1 LTPYSERSRKDQVL
15 LIAGIILI
23 GLNLRPALSGLGPLV
38 VMIRESTG
46 LSNSML
52 GLLTT
57 LPLIAFGILSTLT
70 PLFTRRYGIEKTLS
84 GALILLTV
92 GILLRAFGFVPLLF
106 LGTILLGIAIAFG
119 NVLLPALVKRDF
131 DKRSGF
137 MTSLY
142 SGMMGVGA
150 AFAAGLSVPIAE
162 NVAGSWK
169 TSLGVWGILSF
180 IAFLIW
186 YPQNK
191 FSAPTKSKR
200 SFKKAMK
207 DLGSNSL
214 AWNVA
219 LFLGLQSIAFYV
231 ILAWLPDILISKG
244 FSSSEAGWY
253 LSLSQITGVL
263 GSVLIPVIAAKKND
277 QRIFISVL
285 IFLEAV
291 SLVGLWL
298 GSNAIV
304 FLWVSLI
311 GFSLGGSFGL
321 ALLFIV
327 LRSTDS
333 ESATELSGMAQSIGY
348 LLAATGPI
356 MIGAFFDITGDWDV
370 ALFALFIILFFK
382 LFTGLKAGSSRE
394 LKT

>member
-1 LTPYSERSRKDQVL
+1 LTSYSDRPRRDQIL

-23 GLNLRPALSGLGPLV
+23 GFNLRPALSGVGPLIA
-38 VMIRESTG
+38 MIREATG

-70 PLFTRRYGIEKTLS
+70 PLFTRRFGIEKTLS
-84 GALILLTV
+84 GALLLLTV
-92 GILLRAFGFVPLLF
+92 GIVLRAFGYIPLLF

-131 DKRSGF
+131 NKRSGF

-150 AFAAGLSVPIAE
+150 ALAAGLSVPIAE
-162 NVAGSWK
+162 SFPGSWK
-169 TSLGVWGILSF
+169 TSLGVWGVFSF
-180 IAFLIW
+180 LAFLVWIS
-186 YPQNK
+186 QNK
-191 FSAPTKSKR
+191 FSVPTNSKR

-253 LSLSQITGVL
+253 LSLSQVTGVL
-263 GSVLIPVIAAKKND
+263 GSVLVPVVAAKKDD
-277 QRIFISVL
+277 QRKYISAL
-285 IFLEAV
+285 ILVEAI
-291 SLVGLWL
+291 SLIGLWL
-298 GSNAIV
+298 GTNATV
-304 FLWVSLI
+304 FLWVSGI

-327 LRSTDS
+327 LRSSDS
-333 ESATELSGMAQSIGY
+333 ETATELSGMSQSIGY

-356 MIGAFFDITGDWDV
+356 LIGAVFDITGDWDT
-370 ALFALFIILFFK
+370 ALYILFMILFFK
-382 LFTGLKAGSSRE
+382 LYTGLRAGKAQAI
-394 LKT
+394 

>member
-1 LTPYSERSRKDQVL
+1 MTSYSDRPRRDQVL
-15 LIAGIILI
+15 LITGIILI
-23 GLNLRPALSGLGPLV
+23 GFNLRPALSGVGPLIA
-38 VMIRESTG
+38 MIREATG

-57 LPLIAFGILSTLT
+57 LPLVAFGILSTLT
-70 PLFTRRYGIEKTLS
+70 PLFTRRFGIEKTLS
-84 GALILLTV
+84 GALLLLTT
-92 GILLRAFGFVPLLF
+92 GIVLRAFGYIPFLF

-150 AFAAGLSVPIAE
+150 ALAAGLSVPIAE
-162 NVAGSWK
+162 SFPGSWK
-169 TSLGVWGILSF
+169 TSLGVWGFFSF
-180 IAFLIW
+180 VAFLVWIS
-186 YPQNK
+186 QNK
-191 FSAPTKSKR
+191 FSVPTNSKR

-253 LSLSQITGVL
+253 LSLSQVTGVL
-263 GSVLIPVIAAKKND
+263 GSVLVPVIAAKRDD
-277 QRIFISVL
+277 QRKYISAL
-285 IFLEAV
+285 ILVEAI
-291 SLVGLWL
+291 SLIGLWL
-298 GSNAIV
+298 GTNATV
-304 FLWVSLI
+304 FLWVSGI

-327 LRSTDS
+327 LRSSDS
-333 ESATELSGMAQSIGY
+333 ETATELSGMSQSIGY

-356 MIGAFFDITGDWDV
+356 LIGAVFDITGNWDT
-370 ALFALFIILFFK
+370 ALYILFMILFFK
-382 LFTGLKAGSSRE
+382 LYTGLNAGKAQAI
-394 LKT
+394 

>member
-1 LTPYSERSRKDQVL
+1 LTPYSDRPKKDQVL

-23 GLNLRPALSGLGPLV
+23 GFNLRPALSGVGPLIA
-38 VMIRESTG
+38 MIREATG

-57 LPLIAFGILSTLT
+57 LPLVAFGVLSTLT
-70 PLFTRRYGIEKTLS
+70 PLFTRRFGIEKTLS
-84 GALILLTV
+84 GALLLLTV
-92 GILLRAFGFVPLLF
+92 GIVLRAFGYIPLLF

-150 AFAAGLSVPIAE
+150 ALAAGLSVPIAE
-162 NVAGSWK
+162 SFPGSWK
-169 TSLGVWGILSF
+169 TSLGVWGLFSF
-180 IAFLIW
+180 LAFLVW
-186 YPQNK
+186 VSQNK
-191 FSAPTKSKR
+191 FSVPTNSKR

-207 DLGSNSL
+207 DLGSNAL

-244 FSSSEAGWY
+244 FTSSEAGWY
-253 LSLSQITGVL
+253 LSLSQVTGVL
-263 GSVLIPVIAAKKND
+263 GSVLVPVIAAKKDD
-277 QRIFISVL
+277 QRKYISAL
-285 IFLEAV
+285 ILLEAL
-291 SLVGLWL
+291 SLIGLWL
-298 GSNAIV
+298 GTNATV
-304 FLWVSLI
+304 FLWVSGI

-327 LRSTDS
+327 LRSSDS
-333 ESATELSGMAQSIGY
+333 ETATELSGMSQSIGY

-356 MIGAFFDITGDWDV
+356 LIGAVFDITGDWDT
-370 ALFALFIILFFK
+370 ALYILFMILFFK
-382 LFTGLKAGSSRE
+382 LYTGLKAG
-394 LKT
+394 KAQAI

>member
-1 LTPYSERSRKDQVL
+1 LTSYSDRPRRDQVL

-23 GLNLRPALSGLGPLV
+23 GFNLRPALSGVGPLIA
-38 VMIRESTG
+38 MIRVSTG

-57 LPLIAFGILSTLT
+57 LPLVAFGILSTLT
-70 PLFTRRYGIEKTLS
+70 PLFTRRFGIEKTLS
-84 GALILLTV
+84 GALLLLTL
-92 GILLRAFGFVPLLF
+92 GIALRAFGYIPLLF

-150 AFAAGLSVPIAE
+150 ALAAGLSVPIAE
-162 NVAGSWK
+162 SFPGSWK
-169 TSLGVWGILSF
+169 TSLGVWGVFSF
-180 IAFLIW
+180 VAFLVWIS
-186 YPQNK
+186 QNK
-191 FSAPTKSKR
+191 FSVPTNSKR

-253 LSLSQITGVL
+253 LSLSQVTGVL
-263 GSVLIPVIAAKKND
+263 GSVLVPVIAAKKDD
-277 QRIFISVL
+277 QRKYISAL
-285 IFLEAV
+285 ILLEAI
-291 SLVGLWL
+291 SLIGLWL
-298 GSNAIV
+298 GTNATV
-304 FLWVSLI
+304 FLWVSGI

-327 LRSTDS
+327 LRSSDS
-333 ESATELSGMAQSIGY
+333 ETATELSGMSQSIGY

-356 MIGAFFDITGDWDV
+356 LIGAVFDLTGDWDT
-370 ALFALFIILFFK
+370 ALYILFMILFFK
-382 LFTGLKAGSSRE
+382 LYTGLKAGKARAI
-394 LKT
+394 

>member
-1 LTPYSERSRKDQVL
+1 MTSYSDRPRRDQVL

-23 GLNLRPALSGLGPLV
+23 GFNLRPALSGVGPLIA
-38 VMIRESTG
+38 MIRVSTG

-57 LPLIAFGILSTLT
+57 LPLVAFGILSTLT
-70 PLFTRRYGIEKTLS
+70 PLFTRRFGIEKTLS
-84 GALILLTV
+84 GALLLLTL
-92 GILLRAFGFVPLLF
+92 GIALRAFGYIPLLF

-150 AFAAGLSVPIAE
+150 ALAAGLSVPIAE
-162 NVAGSWK
+162 SFPGSWK
-169 TSLGVWGILSF
+169 TSLGVWGVFSF
-180 IAFLIW
+180 VAFLVWIS
-186 YPQNK
+186 QNK
-191 FSAPTKSKR
+191 FSVPTNSKR

-253 LSLSQITGVL
+253 LSLSQVTGVL
-263 GSVLIPVIAAKKND
+263 GSVLVPVIAAKKDD
-277 QRIFISVL
+277 QRKYISAL
-285 IFLEAV
+285 ILLEAI
-291 SLVGLWL
+291 SLIGLWL
-298 GSNAIV
+298 GTNATV
-304 FLWVSLI
+304 FLWVSGI

-327 LRSTDS
+327 LRSSDS
-333 ESATELSGMAQSIGY
+333 ETATELSGMSQSIGY

-356 MIGAFFDITGDWDV
+356 LIGAVFDLTGDWDT
-370 ALFALFIILFFK
+370 ALYILFMILFFK
-382 LFTGLKAGSSRE
+382 LYTGLKAGKARAI
-394 LKT
+394 

>member
-1 LTPYSERSRKDQVL
+1 LTSYSDRPRRDQIL

-23 GLNLRPALSGLGPLV
+23 GFNLRPALSGVGPLIA
-38 VMIRESTG
+38 MIREATG

-70 PLFTRRYGIEKTLS
+70 PLFTRRFGIEKTLS
-84 GALILLTV
+84 GALLLLTV
-92 GILLRAFGFVPLLF
+92 GIVLRAFGYIPLLF

-131 DKRSGF
+131 NKRSGF

-150 AFAAGLSVPIAE
+150 ALAAGLSVPIAE
-162 NVAGSWK
+162 SFPGSWK
-169 TSLGVWGILSF
+169 TSLGVWGVFSF
-180 IAFLIW
+180 LAFLVWIS
-186 YPQNK
+186 QNK
-191 FSAPTKSKR
+191 FSVPTNSKR

-244 FSSSEAGWY
+244 FSSSEGGWY
-253 LSLSQITGVL
+253 LSLSQVTGVL
-263 GSVLIPVIAAKKND
+263 GSVLVPVIAAKKDD
-277 QRIFISVL
+277 QRKYISAL
-285 IFLEAV
+285 ILVEAI
-291 SLVGLWL
+291 SLIGLWL
-298 GSNAIV
+298 GTNATV
-304 FLWVSLI
+304 FLWVSGI

-327 LRSTDS
+327 LRSSDS
-333 ESATELSGMAQSIGY
+333 ETATELSGMSQSIGY

-356 MIGAFFDITGDWDV
+356 LIGAVFDITGDWDT
-370 ALFALFIILFFK
+370 ALYILFMILFFK
-382 LFTGLKAGSSRE
+382 LYTGLRAGKAQAI
-394 LKT
+394 

>member
-1 LTPYSERSRKDQVL
+1 MTSYSDRPRRDQIL
-15 LIAGIILI
+15 LITGIILI
-23 GLNLRPALSGLGPLV
+23 GFNLRPALSGVGPLIA
-38 VMIRESTG
+38 MIRESTG

-57 LPLIAFGILSTLT
+57 LPLVAFGVLSTLT
-70 PLFTRRYGIEKTLS
+70 PLFTRRFGIEKTLS
-84 GALILLTV
+84 GALLLLTV
-92 GILLRAFGFVPLLF
+92 GIVLRAFGYIPLLF

-150 AFAAGLSVPIAE
+150 ALAAGLSVPIAE
-162 NVAGSWK
+162 SFPGSWK
-169 TSLGVWGILSF
+169 TSLGVWGLFSF
-180 IAFLIW
+180 LAFLVWIS
-186 YPQNK
+186 QNK
-191 FSAPTKSKR
+191 FSVPTNSKR

-253 LSLSQITGVL
+253 LSLSQVTGVL
-263 GSVLIPVIAAKKND
+263 GSVLVPVIAAKKDD
-277 QRIFISVL
+277 QRKYISAL
-285 IFLEAV
+285 IFLEAL
-291 SLVGLWL
+291 SLIGLWL
-298 GSNAIV
+298 GTNATV
-304 FLWVSLI
+304 FLWVSGI

-327 LRSTDS
+327 LRSSDS
-333 ESATELSGMAQSIGY
+333 ETATELSGMSQSIGY

-356 MIGAFFDITGDWDV
+356 LIGAVFDITGNWDT
-370 ALFALFIILFFK
+370 ALYILFMILFFK
-382 LFTGLKAGSSRE
+382 LYTGLKAG
-394 LKT
+394 KAQAI

>member
-1 LTPYSERSRKDQVL
+1 MTSYSDRPRRDQVL
-15 LIAGIILI
+15 LITGIILI
-23 GLNLRPALSGLGPLV
+23 GFNLRPALSGVGPLIA
-38 VMIRESTG
+38 MIRESTG

-57 LPLIAFGILSTLT
+57 LPLVAFGVLSTLT
-70 PLFTRRYGIEKTLS
+70 PLFTRRFGIEKTLS
-84 GALILLTV
+84 GALLLLTL
-92 GILLRAFGFVPLLF
+92 GITLRAFGYIPLLF

-150 AFAAGLSVPIAE
+150 ALAAGLSVPIAE
-162 NVAGSWK
+162 SFPGSWK
-169 TSLGVWGILSF
+169 TSLGVWGFFSF
-180 IAFLIW
+180 VAFLVWIS
-186 YPQNK
+186 QNK
-191 FSAPTKSKR
+191 FSVPTNSKR

-253 LSLSQITGVL
+253 LSLSQVTGVL
-263 GSVLIPVIAAKKND
+263 GSVLVPVIAAKRDD
-277 QRIFISVL
+277 QRNYISAL
-285 IFLEAV
+285 ILVEAI
-291 SLVGLWL
+291 SLIGLWL
-298 GSNAIV
+298 GTNATV
-304 FLWVSLI
+304 FLWVSGI

-327 LRSTDS
+327 LRSSDS
-333 ESATELSGMAQSIGY
+333 ETATELSGMSQSIGY

-356 MIGAFFDITGDWDV
+356 LIGAVFDITGNWDT
-370 ALFALFIILFFK
+370 ALYILFMILFFK
-382 LFTGLKAGSSRE
+382 LYTGLKAG
-394 LKT
+394 KAQAI

>member
-1 LTPYSERSRKDQVL
+1 MTSYSDRPRRDQIL

-23 GLNLRPALSGLGPLV
+23 GFNLRPALSGVGPLIA
-38 VMIRESTG
+38 MIREATG

-57 LPLIAFGILSTLT
+57 LPLMAFGVLSTLT
-70 PLFTRRYGIEKTLS
+70 PLFTRRFGIEKTLS
-84 GALILLTV
+84 GALLLLTA
-92 GILLRAFGFVPLLF
+92 GIVLRAFGYIPLLF

-150 AFAAGLSVPIAE
+150 ALAAGLSVPIAE
-162 NVAGSWK
+162 SFPGSWK
-169 TSLGVWGILSF
+169 TSLGVWGLFSF
-180 IAFLIW
+180 LAFLVW
-186 YPQNK
+186 LSQNK
-191 FSAPTKSKR
+191 FSVPTNSKR

-253 LSLSQITGVL
+253 LSLSQVTGVL
-263 GSVLIPVIAAKKND
+263 GSVLVPVIAAKKDD
-277 QRIFISVL
+277 QRKYISVL
-285 IFLEAV
+285 ILLEAL
-291 SLVGLWL
+291 SLIGLWL
-298 GSNAIV
+298 GTNATV
-304 FLWVSLI
+304 FLWVSGI

-327 LRSTDS
+327 LRSSDS
-333 ESATELSGMAQSIGY
+333 ETATELSGMSQSIGY

-356 MIGAFFDITGDWDV
+356 LIGAVFDLTGDWDT
-370 ALFALFIILFFK
+370 ALYILFMILFFK
-382 LFTGLKAGSSRE
+382 LYTGLKAGKERAI
-394 LKT
+394 

>member
-1 LTPYSERSRKDQVL
+1 LTSYSDRPRRDQIL

-23 GLNLRPALSGLGPLV
+23 GFNLRPALSGVGPLIA
-38 VMIRESTG
+38 MIREATG

-57 LPLIAFGILSTLT
+57 LPLMAFGVLSTLT
-70 PLFTRRYGIEKTLS
+70 PLFTRRFGLEKTLS
-84 GALILLTV
+84 GALLLLTA
-92 GILLRAFGFVPLLF
+92 GIVLRAFGYIPLLF

-150 AFAAGLSVPIAE
+150 ALAAGLSVPIAE
-162 NVAGSWK
+162 SFPGSWK
-169 TSLGVWGILSF
+169 TSLGVWGLFSF
-180 IAFLIW
+180 LAFLVW
-186 YPQNK
+186 LSQNK
-191 FSAPTKSKR
+191 FSVPTNSKR

-253 LSLSQITGVL
+253 LSLSQVTGVL
-263 GSVLIPVIAAKKND
+263 GSVLVPVIAAKKDD
-277 QRIFISVL
+277 QRKYISVL
-285 IFLEAV
+285 ILLEAL
-291 SLVGLWL
+291 SLIGLWL
-298 GSNAIV
+298 GTNATV
-304 FLWVSLI
+304 FLWVSGI

-327 LRSTDS
+327 LRSSDS
-333 ESATELSGMAQSIGY
+333 ETATELSGMSQSIGY

-356 MIGAFFDITGDWDV
+356 LIGAVFDLTGDWDT
-370 ALFALFIILFFK
+370 ALYILFMILFFK
-382 LFTGLKAGSSRE
+382 LYTGLKAGKARAI
-394 LKT
+394 

>member
-1 LTPYSERSRKDQVL
+1 MTSYSDRPRRDQVL
-15 LIAGIILI
+15 LITGIILI
-23 GLNLRPALSGLGPLV
+23 GFNLRPALSGVGPLIA
-38 VMIRESTG
+38 MIRESTG

-57 LPLIAFGILSTLT
+57 LPLVAFGVLSTLT
-70 PLFTRRYGIEKTLS
+70 PLFTRRFGIEKTLS
-84 GALILLTV
+84 GALLLLTL
-92 GILLRAFGFVPLLF
+92 GIALRAFGYIPLLF

-150 AFAAGLSVPIAE
+150 ALAAGLSVPIAE
-162 NVAGSWK
+162 SFPGSWK
-169 TSLGVWGILSF
+169 TSLGVWGLFSF
-180 IAFLIW
+180 LAFLVWIS
-186 YPQNK
+186 QNK
-191 FSAPTKSKR
+191 FSVPTNSKR
-200 SFKKAMK
+200 SFKKAMT

-253 LSLSQITGVL
+253 LSLSQVTGVL
-263 GSVLIPVIAAKKND
+263 GSVLVPVIAAKKND
-277 QRIFISVL
+277 QRKYISAL
-285 IFLEAV
+285 ILLEAI
-291 SLVGLWL
+291 SLIGLWL
-298 GSNAIV
+298 GTNATV
-304 FLWVSLI
+304 FLWVSGI

-327 LRSTDS
+327 LRSSDS
-333 ESATELSGMAQSIGY
+333 ETATELSGMSQSIGY

-356 MIGAFFDITGDWDV
+356 LIGAVFDITGNWDT
-370 ALFALFIILFFK
+370 ALYILFMILFFK
-382 LFTGLKAGSSRE
+382 LYTGLKAGKARAI
-394 LKT
+394 

>member
-1 LTPYSERSRKDQVL
+1 MTPYSERARKDQIL
-15 LIAGIILI
+15 LVAGIILI
-23 GLNLRPALSGLGPLV
+23 GFNLRPALSGVGPLIA
-38 VMIRESTG
+38 MIREATG

-57 LPLIAFGILSTLT
+57 LPLVAFGVLSTLT
-70 PLFTRRYGIEKTLS
+70 PLFTRRFGIEKTLS
-84 GALILLTV
+84 GALLLLTV
-92 GILLRAFGFVPLLF
+92 GIVLRAFGYIPLLF

-131 DKRSGF
+131 NKRSGF

-150 AFAAGLSVPIAE
+150 ALAAGLSVPIAE
-162 NVAGSWK
+162 YFPGSWK
-169 TSLGVWGILSF
+169 TSLGVWGLFSF
-180 IAFLIW
+180 LAFLVWIN
-186 YPQNK
+186 QNK
-191 FSAPTKSKR
+191 FSVPTNSKR

-253 LSLSQITGVL
+253 LSLSQVTGVL
-263 GSVLIPVIAAKKND
+263 GSVLVPVIAAKKDD
-277 QRIFISVL
+277 QRKYISVL
-285 IFLEAV
+285 ILLEAI
-291 SLVGLWL
+291 SLIGLWL
-298 GSNAIV
+298 GTNATV
-304 FLWVSLI
+304 FLWVSGI

-327 LRSTDS
+327 LRSSDS
-333 ESATELSGMAQSIGY
+333 ETATELSGMSQSIGY

-356 MIGAFFDITGDWDV
+356 LIGVVFDLTGDWDT
-370 ALFALFIILFFK
+370 ALYILFMILFFK
-382 LFTGLKAGSSRE
+382 LYTGLKSGKAQAI
-394 LKT
+394 

>member
-1 LTPYSERSRKDQVL
+1 LTSYSDRPRRDQIL

-23 GLNLRPALSGLGPLV
+23 GFNLRPALSGVGPLIA
-38 VMIRESTG
+38 MIREATG

-57 LPLIAFGILSTLT
+57 LPLMAFGVLSTLT
-70 PLFTRRYGIEKTLS
+70 PLFTRRFGIEKTLS
-84 GALILLTV
+84 GALLLLTA
-92 GILLRAFGFVPLLF
+92 GIVLRAFGYIPLLF

-150 AFAAGLSVPIAE
+150 ALAAGLSVPIAE
-162 NVAGSWK
+162 SFPGSWK
-169 TSLGVWGILSF
+169 TSLGVWGLFSF
-180 IAFLIW
+180 LAFLVW
-186 YPQNK
+186 LSQNK
-191 FSAPTKSKR
+191 FSVPTNSKR

-253 LSLSQITGVL
+253 LSLSQVTGVL
-263 GSVLIPVIAAKKND
+263 GSVLVPVIAAKKDD
-277 QRIFISVL
+277 QRKYISVL
-285 IFLEAV
+285 ILLEAL
-291 SLVGLWL
+291 SLIGLWL
-298 GSNAIV
+298 GTNATV
-304 FLWVSLI
+304 FLWVSGI

-327 LRSTDS
+327 LRSSDS
-333 ESATELSGMAQSIGY
+333 ETATELSGMSQSIGY

-356 MIGAFFDITGDWDV
+356 LIGAVFDLTGDWDT
-370 ALFALFIILFFK
+370 ALYILFMILFFK
-382 LFTGLKAGSSRE
+382 LYTGLKAGKARAI
-394 LKT
+394 

>member
-1 LTPYSERSRKDQVL
+1 MTSYSDRPRRDQVL

-23 GLNLRPALSGLGPLV
+23 GFNLRPALSGVGPLIA
-38 VMIRESTG
+38 MIRESTG

-57 LPLIAFGILSTLT
+57 LPLVAFGVLSTLT
-70 PLFTRRYGIEKTLS
+70 PLFTRRFGIEKTLS
-84 GALILLTV
+84 GALLLLTT
-92 GILLRAFGFVPLLF
+92 GIVLRAFGYVPLLF

-150 AFAAGLSVPIAE
+150 ALAAGLSVPIAE
-162 NVAGSWK
+162 SFPGSWK
-169 TSLGVWGILSF
+169 TSLGVWGLFSF
-180 IAFLIW
+180 VAFLVWIS
-186 YPQNK
+186 QNK
-191 FSAPTKSKR
+191 FSVPTNSKR

-253 LSLSQITGVL
+253 LSLSQVTGVL
-263 GSVLIPVIAAKKND
+263 GSVLVPVIAAKKDD
-277 QRIFISVL
+277 QRKYISAL
-285 IFLEAV
+285 ILLEAL
-291 SLVGLWL
+291 SLIGLWL
-298 GSNAIV
+298 GTNATV
-304 FLWVSLI
+304 FLWVSGI

-327 LRSTDS
+327 LRSSDS
-333 ESATELSGMAQSIGY
+333 ETATELSGMSQSIGY

-356 MIGAFFDITGDWDV
+356 LIGAVFDITGNWDT
-370 ALFALFIILFFK
+370 ALYILFMILFFK
-382 LFTGLKAGSSRE
+382 LYTGLKAGKARAI
-394 LKT
+394 

>member
-1 LTPYSERSRKDQVL
+1 MTSYKDRSRKDQLL
-15 LIAGIILI
+15 LIAGIIFI
-23 GLNLRPALSGLGPLV
+23 ALNLRPALSGLGPVL

-57 LPLIAFGILSTLT
+57 LPLVAFGVLSTLT
-70 PLFTRRYGIEKTLS
+70 PLFTRRFGIEKTLS
-84 GALILLTV
+84 GALLLLTL
-92 GILLRAFGFVPLLF
+92 GIVLRVFEFIPSLF

-131 DKRSGF
+131 DERSGF

-150 AFAAGLSVPIAE
+150 AIAAGVSVPIAE
-162 NVAGSWK
+162 NIPGSWK
-169 TSLGVWGILSF
+169 TSLGIWGVLSF
-180 IAFLIW
+180 IAFLVW

-191 FSAPTKSKR
+191 FSVPTTSKR
-200 SFKKAMK
+200 SFLKAMK

-231 ILAWLPDILISKG
+231 ILAWLPDILVSKE
-244 FSSSEAGWY
+244 FSSAKAGWF
-253 LSLSQITGVL
+253 LSLCQVTGVL
-263 GSVLIPVIAAKKND
+263 GSIIVPVIAAKKND
-277 QRIFISVL
+277 QRAFIWIL
-285 IFLEAV
+285 IMLEAI
-291 SLVGLWL
+291 SLIGLWL
-298 GSNAIV
+298 GDNSVV
-304 FLWVSLI
+304 FIWVSLI
-311 GFSLGGSFGL
+311 GFALGGSFGL

-333 ESATELSGMAQSIGY
+333 ETATELSGMSQSIGY
-348 LLAATGPI
+348 FLAATGPI
-356 MIGAFFDITGDWDV
+356 LIGAIYDLTKDWN
-370 ALFALFIILFFK
+370 FALYVLFVIIFFK
-382 LFTGLKAGSSRE
+382 LYTGLRAGKAQVLSN
-394 LKT
+394 

>member
-1 LTPYSERSRKDQVL
+1 MTSYSDRPRRDQVL
-15 LIAGIILI
+15 LIAGIVLI
-23 GLNLRPALSGLGPLV
+23 GFNLRPALSGVGPLIA
-38 VMIRESTG
+38 MIREATG

-57 LPLIAFGILSTLT
+57 LPLVAFGVLSTLT
-70 PLFTRRYGIEKTLS
+70 PLFTRRFGIEKTLS
-84 GALILLTV
+84 GALLLLTT
-92 GILLRAFGFVPLLF
+92 GIVLRAFGYIPLLF
-106 LGTILLGIAIAFG
+106 LGTILFGIAIAFG

-131 DKRSGF
+131 NKRSGF

-150 AFAAGLSVPIAE
+150 ALAAGLSVPIAE
-162 NVAGSWK
+162 SFPGSWK
-169 TSLGVWGILSF
+169 TSLGIWGLFSFLTFLVWIS
-180 IAFLIW
+180 
-186 YPQNK
+186 QNK
-191 FSAPTKSKR
+191 FSVPTNSKR

-244 FSSSEAGWY
+244 FSNSEAGWY
-253 LSLSQITGVL
+253 LSLSQVTGVL
-263 GSVLIPVIAAKKND
+263 GSVLVPVVAAKKDD
-277 QRIFISVL
+277 QRKYISML
-285 IFLEAV
+285 ILLEAL
-291 SLVGLWL
+291 SLIGLWL
-298 GSNAIV
+298 GTNATV
-304 FLWVSLI
+304 FLWVSGI

-327 LRSTDS
+327 LRSSDS
-333 ESATELSGMAQSIGY
+333 ETATELSGMSQSIGY

-356 MIGAFFDITGDWDV
+356 LIGAVFDVTGDWDT
-370 ALFALFIILFFK
+370 ALYILFMILFFK
-382 LFTGLKAGSSRE
+382 LYTGLKAG
-394 LKT
+394 KAQAI

>member
-1 LTPYSERSRKDQVL
+1 MTSYSDRPRRDQIL

-23 GLNLRPALSGLGPLV
+23 GFNLRPALSGVGPLIA
-38 VMIRESTG
+38 MIREATG

-70 PLFTRRYGIEKTLS
+70 PLFTRRFGIEKTLS
-84 GALILLTV
+84 GALLLLTV
-92 GILLRAFGFVPLLF
+92 GIVLRAFGYIPLLF

-131 DKRSGF
+131 NKRSGF

-150 AFAAGLSVPIAE
+150 ALAAGLSVPIAE
-162 NVAGSWK
+162 SFPGSWK
-169 TSLGVWGILSF
+169 TSLGVWGVFSF
-180 IAFLIW
+180 LAFLVWIS
-186 YPQNK
+186 QNK
-191 FSAPTKSKR
+191 FSVPTNSKR

-253 LSLSQITGVL
+253 LSLSQVTGVL
-263 GSVLIPVIAAKKND
+263 GSVLVPVVAAKKDD
-277 QRIFISVL
+277 QRKYISAL
-285 IFLEAV
+285 ILVEAI
-291 SLVGLWL
+291 SLIGLWL
-298 GSNAIV
+298 GTNATV
-304 FLWVSLI
+304 FLWVSGI

-327 LRSTDS
+327 LRSSDS
-333 ESATELSGMAQSIGY
+333 ETATELSGMSQSIGY

-356 MIGAFFDITGDWDV
+356 LIGAVFDITGDWDT
-370 ALFALFIILFFK
+370 ALYILFMILFFK
-382 LFTGLKAGSSRE
+382 LYTGLRAGKAQAI
-394 LKT
+394 

>member
-1 LTPYSERSRKDQVL
+1 LTSYSDRPRRDQVL
-15 LIAGIILI
+15 LITGIILI
-23 GLNLRPALSGLGPLV
+23 GFNLRPALSGVGPLIA
-38 VMIRESTG
+38 MIREATG

-57 LPLIAFGILSTLT
+57 LPLVAFGILSTLT
-70 PLFTRRYGIEKTLS
+70 PLFTRRFGIEKTLS
-84 GALILLTV
+84 GALLLLTV
-92 GILLRAFGFVPLLF
+92 GIVLRAFGYIPFLF

-150 AFAAGLSVPIAE
+150 ALAAGLSVPIAE
-162 NVAGSWK
+162 SFPGSWK
-169 TSLGVWGILSF
+169 TSLGVWGFFSF
-180 IAFLIW
+180 VAFLVWIS
-186 YPQNK
+186 QNK
-191 FSAPTKSKR
+191 FSVPTNSKR

-253 LSLSQITGVL
+253 LSLSQVTGVL
-263 GSVLIPVIAAKKND
+263 GSVLVPVIAAKRDD
-277 QRIFISVL
+277 QRKYISAL
-285 IFLEAV
+285 ILVEAI
-291 SLVGLWL
+291 SLIGLWL
-298 GSNAIV
+298 GTNATV
-304 FLWVSLI
+304 FLWVSGI

-327 LRSTDS
+327 LRSSDS
-333 ESATELSGMAQSIGY
+333 ETATELSGMSQSIGY

-356 MIGAFFDITGDWDV
+356 LIGAVFDITGNWDT
-370 ALFALFIILFFK
+370 ALYILFMILFFK
-382 LFTGLKAGSSRE
+382 LYTGLNAGKAQAI
-394 LKT
+394 

>member
-1 LTPYSERSRKDQVL
+1 MTSYSDRPRRDQVL
-15 LIAGIILI
+15 LITGILLI
-23 GLNLRPALSGLGPLV
+23 GFNLRPALSGVGPLIA
-38 VMIRESTG
+38 MIRESTG

-57 LPLIAFGILSTLT
+57 LPLVAFGVLSTLT
-70 PLFTRRYGIEKTLS
+70 PLFTRRFGIEKTLS
-84 GALILLTV
+84 GALLLLTL
-92 GILLRAFGFVPLLF
+92 GITLRAFGYIPLLF

-150 AFAAGLSVPIAE
+150 ALAAGLSVPIAE
-162 NVAGSWK
+162 SFPGSWK
-169 TSLGVWGILSF
+169 TSLGVWGFFSF
-180 IAFLIW
+180 VAFLVWIS
-186 YPQNK
+186 QNK
-191 FSAPTKSKR
+191 FSVPTNSKR

-253 LSLSQITGVL
+253 LSLSQVTGVL
-263 GSVLIPVIAAKKND
+263 GSVLVPVIAAKRDD
-277 QRIFISVL
+277 QRNYISAL
-285 IFLEAV
+285 ILVEAI
-291 SLVGLWL
+291 SLIGLWL
-298 GSNAIV
+298 GTNATV
-304 FLWVSLI
+304 FLWVSGI

-327 LRSTDS
+327 LRSSDS
-333 ESATELSGMAQSIGY
+333 ETATELSGMSQSIGY

-356 MIGAFFDITGDWDV
+356 LIGAVFDITGNWDT
-370 ALFALFIILFFK
+370 ALYILFMILFFK
-382 LFTGLKAGSSRE
+382 LYTGLKAG
-394 LKT
+394 KAQAI

>member
-1 LTPYSERSRKDQVL
+1 MTSYSDRPRRDQIL

-23 GLNLRPALSGLGPLV
+23 GFNLRPALSGVGPLIP
-38 VMIRESTG
+38 MIREATG

-57 LPLIAFGILSTLT
+57 LPLVAFGVLSTLT
-70 PLFTRRYGIEKTLS
+70 PLFTRRFGIEKTLS
-84 GALILLTV
+84 GALLLLTV
-92 GILLRAFGFVPLLF
+92 GIVLRAFGYIPLLF
-106 LGTILLGIAIAFG
+106 LGTTLLGIAIAFG

-150 AFAAGLSVPIAE
+150 ALAAGLSVPIAE
-162 NVAGSWK
+162 SFPGSWK
-169 TSLGVWGILSF
+169 TSLGVWGLFSF
-180 IAFLIW
+180 VAFLIW
-186 YPQNK
+186 MSQNK
-191 FSAPTKSKR
+191 FSVPTNSKR
-200 SFKKAMK
+200 SFKRAMK

-253 LSLSQITGVL
+253 LSLSQVTGVL
-263 GSVLIPVIAAKKND
+263 GSVLVPVIAAKKAD
-277 QRIFISVL
+277 QRKYISVL

-291 SLVGLWL
+291 SLIGLWL
-298 GSNAIV
+298 GTNATV
-304 FLWVSLI
+304 FLWVSGI

-327 LRSTDS
+327 LRSSDS
-333 ESATELSGMAQSIGY
+333 ETATELSGMSQSIGY

-356 MIGAFFDITGDWDV
+356 LIGAVFDITGDWDT
-370 ALFALFIILFFK
+370 ALYILFMILFFK
-382 LFTGLKAGSSRE
+382 LYTGLMAGKAQAI
-394 LKT
+394 

>member
-1 LTPYSERSRKDQVL
+1 MTPYTDRPRRDQVL

-23 GLNLRPALSGLGPLV
+23 GFNLRPALSGVGPLIA
-38 VMIRESTG
+38 MIREATG

-57 LPLIAFGILSTLT
+57 LPLVAFGVLSTLT
-70 PLFTRRYGIEKTLS
+70 PLFTRRFGIEKTLS
-84 GALILLTV
+84 GALLLLTV
-92 GILLRAFGFVPLLF
+92 GIVLRAFGYIPLLF

-150 AFAAGLSVPIAE
+150 ALAAGLSVPIAE
-162 NVAGSWK
+162 SFPGSWK
-169 TSLGVWGILSF
+169 TSLGVWGLFSF
-180 IAFLIW
+180 LAFLVW
-186 YPQNK
+186 VSQNK
-191 FSAPTKSKR
+191 FSVPTNSKR

-207 DLGSNSL
+207 DLGSNAL

-253 LSLSQITGVL
+253 LSLSQVPGVL
-263 GSVLIPVIAAKKND
+263 GSVLVPVIAAKKDD
-277 QRIFISVL
+277 QRKYISAL
-285 IFLEAV
+285 ILLEAL
-291 SLVGLWL
+291 SLIGLWL
-298 GSNAIV
+298 GTNATV
-304 FLWVSLI
+304 FLWVSGI

-327 LRSTDS
+327 LRSSDS
-333 ESATELSGMAQSIGY
+333 ETATELSGMSQSIGY

-356 MIGAFFDITGDWDV
+356 LIGAVFDITGDWDT
-370 ALFALFIILFFK
+370 ALYILFMILFFK
-382 LFTGLKAGSSRE
+382 LYTGLKAG
-394 LKT
+394 KAQAI

>member
-1 LTPYSERSRKDQVL
+1 MTSYSDRPRRDQIL
-15 LIAGIILI
+15 LITGIILI
-23 GLNLRPALSGLGPLV
+23 GFNLRPALSGVGPLIA
-38 VMIRESTG
+38 MIRESTG

-57 LPLIAFGILSTLT
+57 LPLVAFGVLSTLT
-70 PLFTRRYGIEKTLS
+70 PLFTRRFGIEKTLS
-84 GALILLTV
+84 GALLLLTL
-92 GILLRAFGFVPLLF
+92 GITLRAFGYIPLLF

-150 AFAAGLSVPIAE
+150 ALAAGLSVPIAE
-162 NVAGSWK
+162 SFPGSWK
-169 TSLGVWGILSF
+169 TSLGVWGLFSF
-180 IAFLIW
+180 VAFLVWIS
-186 YPQNK
+186 QNK
-191 FSAPTKSKR
+191 FSVPTNSKR

-253 LSLSQITGVL
+253 LSLSQVTGVL
-263 GSVLIPVIAAKKND
+263 GSVLVPVIAAKKDD
-277 QRIFISVL
+277 QRKYISAL
-285 IFLEAV
+285 ILLEAI
-291 SLVGLWL
+291 SLIGLWL
-298 GSNAIV
+298 GTNATV
-304 FLWVSLI
+304 FLWVSGI

-327 LRSTDS
+327 LRSSDS
-333 ESATELSGMAQSIGY
+333 ETATELSGMSQSIGY

-356 MIGAFFDITGDWDV
+356 LIGAVFDITGNWDT
-370 ALFALFIILFFK
+370 ALYILFMILFFK
-382 LFTGLKAGSSRE
+382 LYTGLKAG
-394 LKT
+394 KAQAI

>member
-1 LTPYSERSRKDQVL
+1 MTSYSDRPRRDQIL

-23 GLNLRPALSGLGPLV
+23 GFNLRPALSGVGPLIA
-38 VMIRESTG
+38 MIREATG

-57 LPLIAFGILSTLT
+57 LPLMAFGVLSTLT
-70 PLFTRRYGIEKTLS
+70 PLFTRRFGLEKTLS
-84 GALILLTV
+84 GALLLLTA
-92 GILLRAFGFVPLLF
+92 GIVLRAFGYIPLLF

-150 AFAAGLSVPIAE
+150 ALAAGLSVPIAE
-162 NVAGSWK
+162 SFPGSWK
-169 TSLGVWGILSF
+169 TSLGVWGLFSF
-180 IAFLIW
+180 LAFLVW
-186 YPQNK
+186 LSQNK
-191 FSAPTKSKR
+191 FSVPTNSKR

-253 LSLSQITGVL
+253 LSLSQVTGVL
-263 GSVLIPVIAAKKND
+263 GSVLVPVIAAKKDD
-277 QRIFISVL
+277 QRKYISVL
-285 IFLEAV
+285 ILLEAL
-291 SLVGLWL
+291 SLIGLWL
-298 GSNAIV
+298 GTNATV
-304 FLWVSLI
+304 FLWVSGI

-327 LRSTDS
+327 LRSSDS
-333 ESATELSGMAQSIGY
+333 ETATELSGMSQSIGY

-356 MIGAFFDITGDWDV
+356 LIGAVFDLTGDWDT
-370 ALFALFIILFFK
+370 ALYILFMILFFK
-382 LFTGLKAGSSRE
+382 LYTGLKAGKERAI
-394 LKT
+394 

>member
-1 LTPYSERSRKDQVL
+1 MTSYSDRPRRDQVL
-15 LIAGIILI
+15 LIAGIVLI
-23 GLNLRPALSGLGPLV
+23 GFNLRPALSGVGPLIA
-38 VMIRESTG
+38 MIREATG

-57 LPLIAFGILSTLT
+57 LPLVAFGVLSTLT
-70 PLFTRRYGIEKTLS
+70 PLFTRRFGIEKTLS
-84 GALILLTV
+84 GALLLLTT
-92 GILLRAFGFVPLLF
+92 GIVLRAFGYIPLLF

-150 AFAAGLSVPIAE
+150 ALAAGLSVPIAE
-162 NVAGSWK
+162 SFPGSWK
-169 TSLGVWGILSF
+169 TSLGIWGLFSF
-180 IAFLIW
+180 VAFLVWIS
-186 YPQNK
+186 QNK
-191 FSAPTKSKR
+191 FSVPTNSKR

-244 FSSSEAGWY
+244 FSNSEAGWY
-253 LSLSQITGVL
+253 LSLSQVTGVF
-263 GSVLIPVIAAKKND
+263 GSVLVPVVAAKKDD
-277 QRIFISVL
+277 QRKYISVL
-285 IFLEAV
+285 ILLEAL
-291 SLVGLWL
+291 SLIGLWL
-298 GSNAIV
+298 GTNATV
-304 FLWVSLI
+304 FIWVSGI

-327 LRSTDS
+327 LRSSDS
-333 ESATELSGMAQSIGY
+333 ETATELSGMSQSIGY

-356 MIGAFFDITGDWDV
+356 LIGAVFDVTGDWDT
-370 ALFALFIILFFK
+370 ALYILFMILFFK
-382 LFTGLKAGSSRE
+382 LYTGLKAG
-394 LKT
+394 KAQAI

>member
-1 LTPYSERSRKDQVL
+1 MTSYSDRPRRDQIL

-23 GLNLRPALSGLGPLV
+23 GFNLRPALSGVGPLIA
-38 VMIRESTG
+38 MIREATG

-70 PLFTRRYGIEKTLS
+70 PLFTRRFGIEKTLS
-84 GALILLTV
+84 GALLLLTA
-92 GILLRAFGFVPLLF
+92 GIALRAFGYIPLLF

-150 AFAAGLSVPIAE
+150 ALAAGLSVPIAE
-162 NVAGSWK
+162 SFPGSWK
-169 TSLGVWGILSF
+169 TSLGVWGLFSF
-180 IAFLIW
+180 LAFLVWIS
-186 YPQNK
+186 QNK
-191 FSAPTKSKR
+191 FSVSTNSKR
-200 SFKKAMK
+200 SFKKAMS

-253 LSLSQITGVL
+253 LSLSQVTGVL
-263 GSVLIPVIAAKKND
+263 GSVLVPVIAAKKDD
-277 QRIFISVL
+277 QRKYISAL
-285 IFLEAV
+285 ILLEAL
-291 SLVGLWL
+291 SLIGLWL
-298 GSNAIV
+298 GTNATV
-304 FLWVSLI
+304 FLWVSGI

-327 LRSTDS
+327 LRSSDS
-333 ESATELSGMAQSIGY
+333 ETATELSGMSQSIGY

-356 MIGAFFDITGDWDV
+356 LIGAVFDITGDWDT
-370 ALFALFIILFFK
+370 ALYILFIILFFK
-382 LFTGLKAGSSRE
+382 LFTGLKAGKARAI
-394 LKT
+394 

>member
-1 LTPYSERSRKDQVL
+1 MTSYSDRSRRDQIL

-23 GLNLRPALSGLGPLV
+23 GFNLRPALSGIGPLIP
-38 VMIRESTG
+38 MIRESTG

-57 LPLIAFGILSTLT
+57 LPLVAFGVLSTLT
-70 PLFTRRYGIEKTLS
+70 PLFTRRCGIEKTLS
-84 GALILLTV
+84 GALLLLTL
-92 GILLRAFGFVPLLF
+92 GIVLRAFGYIPLLF

-150 AFAAGLSVPIAE
+150 ALAAGLSVPIAE
-162 NVAGSWK
+162 YFPGSWK
-169 TSLGVWGILSF
+169 TSLGVWGLFSIL
-180 IAFLIW
+180 AFLVWIS
-186 YPQNK
+186 QNK
-191 FSAPTKSKR
+191 FSIPTNSKR

-244 FSSSEAGWY
+244 FSSSKAGWY
-253 LSLSQITGVL
+253 LSLSQVTGVL
-263 GSVLIPVIAAKKND
+263 GSVLVPVIAAKKDD
-277 QRIFISVL
+277 QRKYISVL
-285 IFLEAV
+285 ILLEAI
-291 SLVGLWL
+291 SLIGLWL
-298 GSNAIV
+298 GTNVTV
-304 FLWVSLI
+304 FLWVSGI

-327 LRSTDS
+327 LRSSDS
-333 ESATELSGMAQSIGY
+333 ETATELSGMSQSIGY

-356 MIGAFFDITGDWDV
+356 LIGAVFDLTGDWDT
-370 ALFALFIILFFK
+370 ALYILFMILFFK
-382 LFTGLKAGSSRE
+382 LYTGLKSGKAE
-394 LKT
+394 AI

>member
-1 LTPYSERSRKDQVL
+1 LIPYSDRSRKDQIL

-23 GLNLRPALSGLGPLV
+23 ALNLRPALSGLGPV
-38 VMIRESTG
+38 IVFIRESTG
-46 LSNSML
+46 LSNSLL

-57 LPLIAFGILSTLT
+57 LPLIAFGVLSTLT
-70 PLFTRRYGIEKTLS
+70 PLFTRRFGIEKTLS
-84 GALILLTV
+84 GALILLTI
-92 GILLRAFGFVPLLF
+92 GIVLRVFEFIPLLF

-119 NVLLPALVKRDF
+119 NVLLPALAKRDF

-150 AFAAGLSVPIAE
+150 ALAAGLSVPIAE
-162 NVAGSWK
+162 NVPGSWK
-169 TSLGVWGILSF
+169 TSLGIWGVLSF
-180 IAFLIW
+180 IAFLVW

-191 FSAPTKSKR
+191 FSVPTTSKR
-200 SFKKAMK
+200 SFLKAMK

-244 FSSSEAGWY
+244 FSSAKAGWY
-253 LSLSQITGVL
+253 LSLSQVTGVL
-263 GSVLIPVIAAKKND
+263 GSIIVPVIAAKKYD
-277 QRIFISVL
+277 QRVFIWVL
-285 IFLEAV
+285 IMLEAI
-291 SLVGLWL
+291 SLIGLWL
-298 GSNAIV
+298 GNNPVV
-304 FLWVSLI
+304 FVWVSLI
-311 GFSLGGSFGL
+311 GFALGGSFGL

-333 ESATELSGMAQSIGY
+333 ESTTELSGMSQSIGY

-356 MIGAFFDITGDWDV
+356 MIGAVYDFTRDWD
-370 ALFALFIILFFK
+370 FALFVLFMIIFFK
-382 LFTGLKAGSSRE
+382 LYTGLEAGKAQV
-394 LKT
+394 LND

>member
-1 LTPYSERSRKDQVL
+1 MTSYSDRPRRDQIL

-23 GLNLRPALSGLGPLV
+23 GFNLRPALSGVGPLIA
-38 VMIRESTG
+38 MIREATG

-70 PLFTRRYGIEKTLS
+70 PLFTRRFGIEKTLS
-84 GALILLTV
+84 GALLLLTV
-92 GILLRAFGFVPLLF
+92 GIVLRAFGYIPLLF

-131 DKRSGF
+131 NKRSGF

-150 AFAAGLSVPIAE
+150 ALAAGLSVPIAE
-162 NVAGSWK
+162 SFPGSWK
-169 TSLGVWGILSF
+169 TSLGVWGVFSF
-180 IAFLIW
+180 LAFLVWIS
-186 YPQNK
+186 QNK
-191 FSAPTKSKR
+191 FSVPTNSKR

-244 FSSSEAGWY
+244 FSSSEGGWY
-253 LSLSQITGVL
+253 LSLSQVTGVL
-263 GSVLIPVIAAKKND
+263 GSVLVPVIAAKKDD
-277 QRIFISVL
+277 QRKYISAL
-285 IFLEAV
+285 ILVEAI
-291 SLVGLWL
+291 SLIGLWL
-298 GSNAIV
+298 GTNATV
-304 FLWVSLI
+304 FLWVSGI

-327 LRSTDS
+327 LRSSDS
-333 ESATELSGMAQSIGY
+333 ETATELSGMSQSIGY

-356 MIGAFFDITGDWDV
+356 LIGAVFDITGDWDT
-370 ALFALFIILFFK
+370 ALYILFMILFFK
-382 LFTGLKAGSSRE
+382 LYTGLRAGKAQAI
-394 LKT
+394 

>member
-1 LTPYSERSRKDQVL
+1 MTSYSDRPRRDQVL
-15 LIAGIILI
+15 LITGIILI
-23 GLNLRPALSGLGPLV
+23 GFNLRPALSGVGPLIA
-38 VMIRESTG
+38 MIREATG

-57 LPLIAFGILSTLT
+57 LPLVAFGILSTLT
-70 PLFTRRYGIEKTLS
+70 PLFTRRFGIEKTLS
-84 GALILLTV
+84 GALLLLTV
-92 GILLRAFGFVPLLF
+92 GIVLRAFGYIPFLF

-150 AFAAGLSVPIAE
+150 ALAAGLSVPIAE
-162 NVAGSWK
+162 SFPGSWK
-169 TSLGVWGILSF
+169 TSLGVWGFFSF
-180 IAFLIW
+180 VAFLVWIS
-186 YPQNK
+186 QNK
-191 FSAPTKSKR
+191 FSVPTNSKR

-253 LSLSQITGVL
+253 LSLSQVTGVL
-263 GSVLIPVIAAKKND
+263 GSVLVPVIAAKRDD
-277 QRIFISVL
+277 QRKYISAL
-285 IFLEAV
+285 ILVEAI
-291 SLVGLWL
+291 SLIGLWL
-298 GSNAIV
+298 GTNATV
-304 FLWVSLI
+304 FLWVSGI

-327 LRSTDS
+327 LRSSDS
-333 ESATELSGMAQSIGY
+333 ETATELSGMSQSIGY

-356 MIGAFFDITGDWDV
+356 LIGAVFDITGNWDT
-370 ALFALFIILFFK
+370 ALYILFMILFFK
-382 LFTGLKAGSSRE
+382 LYTGLNAGKAQAI
-394 LKT
+394 

>member
-1 LTPYSERSRKDQVL
+1 LTSYSDRARRDQIL

-23 GLNLRPALSGLGPLV
+23 GFNLRPALSGVGPLIA
-38 VMIRESTG
+38 MIREATG

-57 LPLIAFGILSTLT
+57 LPLVAFGVLSTLT
-70 PLFTRRYGIEKTLS
+70 PLFTRRFGIEKTLS
-84 GALILLTV
+84 GALLLLTT
-92 GILLRAFGFVPLLF
+92 GIVLRAFGYIPLLF

-131 DKRSGF
+131 NKRSGF

-150 AFAAGLSVPIAE
+150 AIAAGLSVPIAE
-162 NVAGSWK
+162 SFPGSWK
-169 TSLGVWGILSF
+169 TSLGIWGLFSF
-180 IAFLIW
+180 LAFLVWIS
-186 YPQNK
+186 QNK
-191 FSAPTKSKR
+191 FSVPTNSKR

-253 LSLSQITGVL
+253 LSLSQVTGVL
-263 GSVLIPVIAAKKND
+263 GSVLVPVVAAKKDD
-277 QRIFISVL
+277 QRKYISML
-285 IFLEAV
+285 ILLEAL
-291 SLVGLWL
+291 SLIGLWL
-298 GSNAIV
+298 GTNATV
-304 FLWVSLI
+304 FLWVSGI

-327 LRSTDS
+327 LRSSDS
-333 ESATELSGMAQSIGY
+333 ETATELSGMSQSIGY

-356 MIGAFFDITGDWDV
+356 LIGAVFDVTGDWDT
-370 ALFALFIILFFK
+370 ALYILFMILFFK
-382 LFTGLKAGSSRE
+382 LYTGLKAG
-394 LKT
+394 KAQAI

>member
-1 LTPYSERSRKDQVL
+1 MTSYSDRPRRDQIL

-23 GLNLRPALSGLGPLV
+23 GFNLRPALSGVGPLIA
-38 VMIRESTG
+38 MIREATG

-57 LPLIAFGILSTLT
+57 LPLMAFGVLSTLT
-70 PLFTRRYGIEKTLS
+70 PLFTRRFGLEKTLS
-84 GALILLTV
+84 GALLLLTA
-92 GILLRAFGFVPLLF
+92 GIVLRAFGYIPLLF

-150 AFAAGLSVPIAE
+150 ALAAGLSVPIAE
-162 NVAGSWK
+162 SFPGSWK
-169 TSLGVWGILSF
+169 TSLGVWGLFSF
-180 IAFLIW
+180 LAFLVW
-186 YPQNK
+186 LSQNK
-191 FSAPTKSKR
+191 FSVPTNSKR

-253 LSLSQITGVL
+253 LSLSQVTGVL
-263 GSVLIPVIAAKKND
+263 GSVLVPVIAAKKDD
-277 QRIFISVL
+277 QRKYISVL
-285 IFLEAV
+285 ILLEAL
-291 SLVGLWL
+291 SLIGLWL
-298 GSNAIV
+298 GTNATV
-304 FLWVSLI
+304 FLWVSGI

-327 LRSTDS
+327 LRSSDS
-333 ESATELSGMAQSIGY
+333 ETATELSGMSQSIGY

-356 MIGAFFDITGDWDV
+356 LIGAVFDLTGDWDT
-370 ALFALFIILFFK
+370 ALYILFMILFFK
-382 LFTGLKAGSSRE
+382 LYTGLKAGKARAI
-394 LKT
+394 

>member
-1 LTPYSERSRKDQVL
+1 MTSYLDRPRRDQVL
-15 LIAGIILI
+15 LITGIILI
-23 GLNLRPALSGLGPLV
+23 GFNLRPALSGVGPLIA
-38 VMIRESTG
+38 MIRESTG

-57 LPLIAFGILSTLT
+57 LPLVAFGVLSTLT
-70 PLFTRRYGIEKTLS
+70 PLFTRRFGIEKTLS
-84 GALILLTV
+84 GALLLLTT
-92 GILLRAFGFVPLLF
+92 GIVLRAFGYVPLLF

-150 AFAAGLSVPIAE
+150 ALAAGLSVPIAE
-162 NVAGSWK
+162 SFPGSWK
-169 TSLGVWGILSF
+169 TSLGVWGLFSF
-180 IAFLIW
+180 MAFLVWIS
-186 YPQNK
+186 QNR
-191 FSAPTKSKR
+191 FSVPTNSKR
-200 SFKKAMK
+200 SFKKAMT

-253 LSLSQITGVL
+253 LSLSQVTGVL
-263 GSVLIPVIAAKKND
+263 GSVLVPVIAAKKDD
-277 QRIFISVL
+277 QRKYISAL
-285 IFLEAV
+285 ILLEAI
-291 SLVGLWL
+291 SLIGLWL
-298 GSNAIV
+298 GTNATV
-304 FLWVSLI
+304 FLWVSGI

-327 LRSTDS
+327 LRSSDS
-333 ESATELSGMAQSIGY
+333 ETATELSGMSQSIGY

-356 MIGAFFDITGDWDV
+356 LIGAVFDLTGDWDT
-370 ALFALFIILFFK
+370 ALYILFMILFFK
-382 LFTGLKAGSSRE
+382 LYTGLKAGKARAI
-394 LKT
+394 

>member
-1 LTPYSERSRKDQVL
+1 MTSYSDRARRDQIL

-23 GLNLRPALSGLGPLV
+23 GFNLRPALSGVGPLIA
-38 VMIRESTG
+38 MIREATG

-57 LPLIAFGILSTLT
+57 LPLVAFGVLSTLT
-70 PLFTRRYGIEKTLS
+70 PLFTRRFGIEKTLS
-84 GALILLTV
+84 GALLLLTT
-92 GILLRAFGFVPLLF
+92 GIVLRAFGYIPLLF

-131 DKRSGF
+131 NKRSGF

-150 AFAAGLSVPIAE
+150 AIAAGLSVPIAE
-162 NVAGSWK
+162 SFPGSWK
-169 TSLGVWGILSF
+169 TSLGIWGLFSF
-180 IAFLIW
+180 LAFLVWIS
-186 YPQNK
+186 QNK
-191 FSAPTKSKR
+191 FSVPTNSKR

-253 LSLSQITGVL
+253 LSLSQVTGVL
-263 GSVLIPVIAAKKND
+263 GSVLVPVVAAKKDD
-277 QRIFISVL
+277 QRKYISML
-285 IFLEAV
+285 ILLEAL
-291 SLVGLWL
+291 SLIGLWL
-298 GSNAIV
+298 GTNATV
-304 FLWVSLI
+304 FLWVSGI

-327 LRSTDS
+327 LRSSDS
-333 ESATELSGMAQSIGY
+333 ETATELSGMSQSIGY

-356 MIGAFFDITGDWDV
+356 LIGAVFDVTGDWDT
-370 ALFALFIILFFK
+370 ALYILFMILFFK
-382 LFTGLKAGSSRE
+382 LYTGLKAG
-394 LKT
+394 KAQAI

>member
-1 LTPYSERSRKDQVL
+1 
-15 LIAGIILI
+15 LIA
-23 GLNLRPALSGLGPLV
+23 
-38 VMIRESTG
+38 MIREATG

-57 LPLIAFGILSTLT
+57 LPLVAFGILSTLT
-70 PLFTRRYGIEKTLS
+70 PLFTRRFGIEKTLS
-84 GALILLTV
+84 GALLLLTT
-92 GILLRAFGFVPLLF
+92 GIVLRAFGYIPFLF

-150 AFAAGLSVPIAE
+150 ALAAGLSVPIAE
-162 NVAGSWK
+162 SFPGSWK
-169 TSLGVWGILSF
+169 TSLGVWGFFSF
-180 IAFLIW
+180 VAFLVWIS
-186 YPQNK
+186 QNK
-191 FSAPTKSKR
+191 FSVPTNSKR

-253 LSLSQITGVL
+253 LSLSQVTGVL
-263 GSVLIPVIAAKKND
+263 GSVLVPVIAAKRDD
-277 QRIFISVL
+277 QRKYISAL
-285 IFLEAV
+285 ILVEAI
-291 SLVGLWL
+291 SLIGLWL
-298 GSNAIV
+298 GTNATV
-304 FLWVSLI
+304 FLWVSGI

-327 LRSTDS
+327 LRSSDS
-333 ESATELSGMAQSIGY
+333 ETATELSGMSQSIGY

-356 MIGAFFDITGDWDV
+356 LIGAVFDITGNWDT
-370 ALFALFIILFFK
+370 ALYILFMILFFK
-382 LFTGLKAGSSRE
+382 LYTGLNAGKAQAI
-394 LKT
+394 

>member
-1 LTPYSERSRKDQVL
+1 LTSYSDRPRRDQIL

-23 GLNLRPALSGLGPLV
+23 GFNLRPALSGVGPLIA
-38 VMIRESTG
+38 MIREATG

-57 LPLIAFGILSTLT
+57 LPLVAFGILSTLT
-70 PLFTRRYGIEKTLS
+70 PLFTRRFGIEKTLS
-84 GALILLTV
+84 GALLLLTV
-92 GILLRAFGFVPLLF
+92 GIVLRAFGYIPLLF

-131 DKRSGF
+131 NKRSGF

-150 AFAAGLSVPIAE
+150 ALAAGLSVPIAE
-162 NVAGSWK
+162 SFPGSWK
-169 TSLGVWGILSF
+169 TSLGVWGVFSF
-180 IAFLIW
+180 LAFLVWIS
-186 YPQNK
+186 QNK
-191 FSAPTKSKR
+191 FSVPTNSKR

-253 LSLSQITGVL
+253 LSLSQVTGVL
-263 GSVLIPVIAAKKND
+263 GSVLVPVIAAKKDD
-277 QRIFISVL
+277 QRKYISAL
-285 IFLEAV
+285 ILVEAI
-291 SLVGLWL
+291 SLIGLWL
-298 GSNAIV
+298 GTNATV
-304 FLWVSLI
+304 FLWVSGI

-327 LRSTDS
+327 LRSSDS
-333 ESATELSGMAQSIGY
+333 ETATELSGMSQSIGY

-356 MIGAFFDITGDWDV
+356 LIGAVFDITGNWDT
-370 ALFALFIILFFK
+370 ALYILFMILFFK
-382 LFTGLKAGSSRE
+382 LYTGLRAGKAQAI
-394 LKT
+394 